1 MEVRRC
7 HREEEVVVVSHM
19 AVVGHISDLVDIDA
33 EAVVVS
39 LDPDKDARSKVPD
52 EATVDAAIDAL
63 DD

>member
-1 MEVRRC
+1 M
-7 HREEEVVVVSHM
+7 VVVSHM